1 MPSNPDLAKYIKNR
15 LTFLKDQRKPWEDE
29 WDTLS
34 ELIMPTRR
42 FDSNYP
48 ENNMTDRGDSIG
60 SDIHSSYAMY
70 ANRLMA
76 DGFLGQVV
84 SPGNPWFRSFIDR
97 TPEMIA
103 EGFYPNELQP
113 IRLWLDERDAIVY
126 SELERSNYYSE
137 MHMAFMDAGWC
148 GTVVQTVEEDIDNSV
163 LNFQTQHIME
173 YYIRENSHGN
183 VDTAYRVYKVSA
195 REMFKR
201 WYYEDLSKAVQKAID
216 EEEWDK
222 TFTIIHA
229 IEPREQVVGLPIRK
243 PTAVD
248 KINKPY
254 SSIYMEPDSSNS
266 ILEVSGRDAPPV
278 VWRWITM
285 AGEHYGRGPA
295 SWAKNDIKALN
306 NMTRDMLVR
315 SQKEVDP
322 PMLVDD
328 SFYGN
333 FSTNPGVINYFNGMS
348 TKRVAEPVPLG
359 GNYSIAGEERRQKMD
374 IIGKH
379 FHNDFFA
386 ILQSMEQGRKTA
398 EEVRAIQNE
407 QAILLAPITGRLEQ
421 DFLDGQLDRVF
432 NILQSAG
439 KLPPVPEEFKEWE
452 GAPMRMNF
460 LGALPH
466 LQRRMRLTSGLGA
479 FKASLGGVA
488 QLQQMA
494 AQAPESIMENFDFD
508 EIIRMEADAYNLP
521 ARASRSRQ
529 QVFESRMARQQMAVE
544 QQAMAQAR
552 EAAKTHKDLAVAPE
566 EGSPAQAL
574 EG

>member
-1 MPSNPDLAKYIKNR
+1 MPSNPDLAKYIKKR

-173 YYIRENSHGN
+173 YYIRENAHGN

-201 WYYEDLSKAVQKAID
+201 WNYADLSKAVQKAID
-216 EEEWDK
+216 EE
-222 TFTIIHA
+222 
-229 IEPREQVVGLPIRK
+229 
-243 PTAVD
+243 
-248 KINKPY
+248 NK
-254 SSIYMEPDSSNS
+254 
-266 ILEVSGRDAPPV
+266 
-278 VWRWITM
+278 
-285 AGEHYGRGPA
+285 
-295 SWAKNDIKALN
+295 
-306 NMTRDMLVR
+306 
-315 SQKEVDP
+315 
-322 PMLVDD
+322 
-328 SFYGN
+328 
-333 FSTNPGVINYFNGMS
+333 
-348 TKRVAEPVPLG
+348 
-359 GNYSIAGEERRQKMD
+359 
-374 IIGKH
+374 
-379 FHNDFFA
+379 
-386 ILQSMEQGRKTA
+386 
-398 EEVRAIQNE
+398 
-407 QAILLAPITGRLEQ
+407 
-421 DFLDGQLDRVF
+421 
-432 NILQSAG
+432 
-439 KLPPVPEEFKEWE
+439 
-452 GAPMRMNF
+452 
-460 LGALPH
+460 
-466 LQRRMRLTSGLGA
+466 A
-479 FKASLGGVA
+479 F
-488 QLQQMA
+488 
-494 AQAPESIMENFDFD
+494 
-508 EIIRMEADAYNLP
+508 
-521 ARASRSRQ
+521 
-529 QVFESRMARQQMAVE
+529 
-544 QQAMAQAR
+544 
-552 EAAKTHKDLAVAPE
+552 
-566 EGSPAQAL
+566 
-574 EG
+574 

>member
-1 MPSNPDLAKYIKNR
+1 MPSNPDLAKYVKKR
-15 LTFLKDQRKPWEDE
+15 LAFLKDQRKPWEDE

-48 ENNMTDRGDSIG
+48 ENNMSNRGDDIDSN
-60 SDIHSSYAMY
+60 IHSSYAMY

-84 SPGNPWFRSFIDR
+84 SPGSPWFRSFIDR
-97 TPEMIA
+97 TPEMIS
-103 EGFYPNELQP
+103 EGFFPNELQP

-173 YYIRENSHGN
+173 YYIRENGYGK

-195 REMFKR
+195 REMKKR
-201 WYYEDLSKAVQKAID
+201 WDYGYLSNTVQKAID
-216 EEEWDK
+216 EEEWDR

-229 IEPREQVVGLPIRK
+229 IEPREQVAGLPKRK
-243 PTAVD
+243 ETAVD
-248 KINKPY
+248 KINKPF
-254 SSIYMEPDSSNS
+254 SSIYMEPDAQENV
-266 ILEVSGRDAPPV
+266 LEISGRDAPPV

-359 GNYSIAGEERRQKMD
+359 GNYSISGEERRQKMD

-432 NILQSAG
+432 NILQDSG
-439 KLPPVPEEFKEWE
+439 KLPPVPEELKDWE
-452 GAPMRMNF
+452 GAPMRMNY
-460 LGALPH
+460 LGALPQ

-479 FKASLGGVA
+479 FKASLANVA

-494 AQAPESIMENFDFD
+494 AQSQESVMQNFDFD

-521 ARASRSRQ
+521 ARASRSRAMVVEERVQKQ
-529 QVFESRMARQQMAVE
+529 QILLE
-544 QQAMAQAR
+544 QQAAQAAQTMGR
-552 EAAKTHKDLAVAPE
+552 AHRDLSVAPE

>member
-1 MPSNPDLAKYIKNR
+1 
-15 LTFLKDQRKPWEDE
+15 
-29 WDTLS
+29 
-34 ELIMPTRR
+34 
-42 FDSNYP
+42 
-48 ENNMTDRGDSIG
+48 
-60 SDIHSSYAMY
+60 
-70 ANRLMA
+70 
-76 DGFLGQVV
+76 
-84 SPGNPWFRSFIDR
+84 
-97 TPEMIA
+97 
-103 EGFYPNELQP
+103 
-113 IRLWLDERDAIVY
+113 
-126 SELERSNYYSE
+126 
-137 MHMAFMDAGWC
+137 MAFMDAGWC
-148 GTVVQTVEEDIDNSV
+148 GTVVQTVEEDIDNGV

-173 YYIRENSHGN
+173 YYIRENGHGK

-195 REMFKR
+195 REMKKR
-201 WYYEDLSKAVQKAID
+201 WSYHYLSTEVQKAID
-216 EEEWDK
+216 EEEWDR

-229 IEPREQVVGLPIRK
+229 IEPREQVAGLPKRK
-243 PTAVD
+243 ETAVD

-254 SSIYMEPDSSNS
+254 SSIYMEPDSRENV
-266 ILEVSGRDAPPV
+266 LEISGRDAPPV

-322 PMLVDD
+322 AMLVDD

-386 ILQSMEQGRKTA
+386 ILQSMEQGRRTA

-432 NILQSAG
+432 NILQASD
-439 KLPPVPEEFKEWE
+439 KLPPVPEELKDWE
-452 GAPMRMNF
+452 GAPMRMNY
-460 LGALPH
+460 LGALPQ

-479 FKASLGGVA
+479 FKASLANVA

-494 AQAPESIMENFDFD
+494 AQSQESVMQNFDFD

-521 ARASRSRQ
+521 ARASRSRAMVVEERVQKQ
-529 QVFESRMARQQMAVE
+529 QILLE
-544 QQAMAQAR
+544 QQAAQAAQTMGR
-552 EAAKTHKDLAVAPE
+552 AHRDLSVAPE

>member
-1 MPSNPDLAKYIKNR
+1 MPSNPDLAKYIKKR

-348 TKRVAEPVPLG
+348 TKRVAEPVPLS

-374 IIGKH
+374 IISKH

-439 KLPPVPEEFKEWE
+439 KLPPVPEELKDWE
-452 GAPMRMNF
+452 GAPMRMNY
-460 LGALPH
+460 LGALPQ